1 MYIYIYI
8 FMHKILRYRQIDGQV
23 NIYADLPINAAVRL
37 SIYIY
42 GEKNTHNLLKRK
54 KKKKRRI

>member
-1 MYIYIYI
+1 MYVYIYIYIYIYI

-37 SIYIY
+37 SIYIW
-42 GEKNTHNLLKRK
+42 RK
-54 KKKKRRI
+54 KHT